1 MNDYA
6 KMLQELDTLD
16 SRKRILLHS
25 CCGPC
30 SSYVITFLV
39 KYFDIAVYYYN
50 PNIYPETEY
59 LHRKN
64 EQIRLINLL
73 KNDYNID
80 YIDTEYDYK
89 EYLNFVNVIPF
100 NKEGDKHCYN
110 CYLYRMDKT
119 ASVAV
124 ENGYDYFTTTLSVS
138 PYKKSDYINEIGQSL
153 EQKYG
158 IKYLYSNFKKQDGY
172 KKSIELSKKYDLY
185 RQNYCGCV
193 YSLQNQQ
200 NKIE

>member
-39 KYFDIAVYYYN
+39 KYFDITVYYYN

-138 PYKKSDYINEIGQSL
+138 PYKQSDYINEIGQSL

>member
-1 MNDYA
+1 M
-6 KMLQELDTLD
+6 
-16 SRKRILLHS
+16 
-25 CCGPC
+25 
-30 SSYVITFLV
+30 
-39 KYFDIAVYYYN
+39 
-50 PNIYPETEY
+50 
-59 LHRKN
+59 
-64 EQIRLINLL
+64 
-73 KNDYNID
+73 
-80 YIDTEYDYK
+80 
-89 EYLNFVNVIPF
+89 
-100 NKEGDKHCYN
+100 
-110 CYLYRMDKT
+110 
-119 ASVAV
+119 
-124 ENGYDYFTTTLSVS
+124 SVS

>member
-39 KYFDIAVYYYN
+39 KYFDITVYYYN

-172 KKSIELSKKYDLY
+172 KKSIELSRKYDLY

-193 YSLQNQQ
+193 YSLQTQE

>member
-39 KYFDIAVYYYN
+39 KYFDITVYYYN

-138 PYKKSDYINEIGQSL
+138 PYKQSDYINEIGQSL

-193 YSLQNQQ
+193 YSLQTQE